1 MLKKCL
7 TPELHLFAA
16 DSSSLA
22 PVGNHR

>member
-7 TPELHLFAA
+7 TPELHLFAV